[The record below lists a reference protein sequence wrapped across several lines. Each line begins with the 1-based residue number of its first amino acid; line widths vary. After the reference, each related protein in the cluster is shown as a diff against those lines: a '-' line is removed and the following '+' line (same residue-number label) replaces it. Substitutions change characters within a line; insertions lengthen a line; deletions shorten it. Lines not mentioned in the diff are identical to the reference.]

1 MKAVPSDSLLLLSDV
16 VKWANAILIPEG
28 ILEMFLCVLF
38 VHRYYGLCVVCVCVC
53 VLSTPS
59 P

>member
-38 VHRYYGLCVVCVCVC
+38 VHRYLRFVCVC